1 MLRFAIF
8 PGIFPGALVF
18 SLHVPPRFKFITV
31 HAAVAC
37 ALALTL
43 PSSPAAQDAD
53 PAASLLMARAR
64 QSHFAGD
71 YSAAVICVRASYLGG
86 RDTLRGVLEVRESS
100 GERRLALRGA
110 GGSFEWWSR
119 LGGREQWRREG
130 AQGRLRRLPPY
141 AHKKPAFAPDVSYED
156 LMRLPFGHLEG
167 SRSARRGLDSD
178 SLVVV
183 ELTPDAR
190 LAGQYSSL
198 IAAFGRDPLV
208 LRRLAFVGNGVRP
221 SKTMEFRSYLSEPGG
236 LFPAEIVFSGADG
249 LSSVKLLLTPL
260 RVDLARDKAFM
271 TETPEQGFAEPRW
284 LPRDEPPET
293 R

>member
-1 MLRFAIF
+1 MPSRFDIIA
-8 PGIFPGALVF
+8 AQ
-18 SLHVPPRFKFITV
+18 S
-31 HAAVAC
+31 AVAC

-43 PSSPAAQDAD
+43 ASSPAAQDAD
-53 PAASLLMARAR
+53 PAAALLVARAR

-71 YSAAVICVRASYLGG
+71 FSAAVVCVRESYLGG

-100 GERRLALRGA
+100 GERRLALRGD

-141 AHKKPAFAPDVSYED
+141 SHKKPAFAPDVSYED

-167 SRSARRGLDSD
+167 VRSARRGLDSD
-178 SLVVV
+178 SLIVV
-183 ELTPDAR
+183 ELAPAAR

-198 IAAFGRDPLV
+198 IAAFGREPLV
-208 LRRLAFVGNGVRP
+208 LRRLAFAGNGVRP
-221 SKTMEFRSYLSEPGG
+221 SKVMEFRNYIAEPGG

-260 RVDLARDKAFM
+260 RGDLARDKAFM
-271 TETPEQGFAEPRW
+271 TETPPQGFAEPRW
-284 LPRDEPPET
+284 LPRDEPPEP